1 MLRLLL
7 YGLLALITLIVL
19 FYFWG
24 SSSRLAIDE
33 KHRLNTYDGV
43 QPTLGADT
51 FSVMTFNLGYL
62 SGMTNNL
69 PVRAPQ
75 DLFEDNLKAT
85 RNLLDDIKPDI
96 LGFQEVDYGSARSY
110 HLDQMQALSENFNYG
125 AMATNWDKRYV
136 PFPYWPPSVH
146 FGSMHS
152 GQAILSTWPIVS
164 QQVHVLQK
172 PKAAPF
178 YYNAFYLDRLVQ
190 QSVIQLPNSKVV
202 VLNVHLEAFDTQT
215 RESQAKALKALV
227 DSLVQEGPLILM
239 GDFNARPPFAS
250 EQITDEITME
260 LFYQHPH
267 LKPAIPAVEYN
278 AAEQEHFTFD
288 TQQPYEKLDYIFYNP
303 AFINRVSARTV
314 TEAQQISDHTPVIFT
329 FALKP

>member
-24 SSSRLAIDE
+24 SSGRLAADA
-33 KHRLNTYDGV
+33 KHRLITYEDS
-43 QPTLGADT
+43 QPTPNADT

-69 PVRAPQ
+69 PLRAPQ
-75 DLFEDNLKAT
+75 DLFEQNLKAT
-85 RNLLDDIKPDI
+85 QRLLNDIKPDI
-96 LGFQEVDYGSARSY
+96 VGFQEVDYKSARSY
-110 HLDQMQALSENFNYG
+110 GIDQMQALSENFNHG
-125 AMATNWDKRYV
+125 AQATNWDKRYV

-146 FGSMHS
+146 FGSIHS
-152 GQAILSTWPIVS
+152 GQAMLSTWPLAS
-164 QQVHVLQK
+164 QQVHVLKK

-190 QSVIQLPNSKVV
+190 QSVVKLSSSEVV
-202 VLNVHLEAFDTQT
+202 VLNVHLEAFDRET
-215 RESQAKALKALV
+215 RENQARALKALV
-227 DSLVQEGPLILM
+227 DSLVQKGPLILM

-250 EQITDEITME
+250 DQITEEITME

-267 LKPAIPAVEYN
+267 LKPAILPSDYTADESR
-278 AAEQEHFTFD
+278 HFTFD
-288 TQQPYEKLDYIFYNP
+288 TENPYEKLDYIFYNP

-314 TEAQQISDHTPVIFT
+314 REAGQISDHTPLIFT